1 MKFPCVVPK
10 AVCKTPIRIEIEQ
23 EGISEDGE
31 PLSAVMVDT
40 LCNYQD
46 RAKKIL
52 TAEKKEVIITGCAL
66 IPGDIAPELPTISGG
81 TVTIFG
87 EQRRIATGMKARN
100 IDGTVNYTRLDL
112 E

>member
-10 AVCKTPIRIEIEQ
+10 AVCKTPIHIEIDQ

-31 PLSAVMVDT
+31 TLTGAVIDT
-40 LCNYQD
+40 KCNYQD
-46 RAKKIL
+46 KAKTVL
-52 TAEKKEVIITGCAL
+52 TKEKKEVIITGCAL
-66 IPGDIAPELPTISGG
+66 MPGDIAPELATISGG

-87 EQRRIATGMKARN
+87 EKRRIATGIKARN
-100 IDGTVNYTRLDL
+100 IDGTVNYTELDL